1 MHVIDAAAVKAF
13 IVIPVA
19 TVTAV
24 MESLVTNVAPMEKPS
39 VKAN

>member
-1 MHVIDAAAVKAF
+1 MRVIDAAALKAF
-13 IVIPVA
+13 TVTPVA

-24 MESLVTNVAPMEKPS
+24 MKSLVTNVTPMEKPS